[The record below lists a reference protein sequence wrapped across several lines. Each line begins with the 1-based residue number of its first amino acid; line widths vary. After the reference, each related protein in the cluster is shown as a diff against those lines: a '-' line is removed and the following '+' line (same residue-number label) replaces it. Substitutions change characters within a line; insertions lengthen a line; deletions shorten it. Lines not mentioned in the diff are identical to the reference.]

1 MRPCL
6 LIAERVTKYAARKS
20 GKPSLQRDIHKN
32 NEMASGNDE
41 DEVGHMMGQISEI
54 LWAETRGCRKRSAE
68 RTSFEHVIHII
79 GPLEAGER
87 ASF

>member
-54 LWAETRGCRKRSAE
+54 LWAETRGCRKKVRRKNE
-68 RTSFEHVIHII
+68 LRTRHTYHR
-79 GPLEAGER
+79 PT
-87 ASF
+87 